1 MKTNLIFSALFVCT
15 LLVGAPAAPNVD
27 NNVHIM
33 PIMAKDADF
42 DGNGKTTKAEVLAF
56 VRLNGSRK

>member
-1 MKTNLIFSALFVCT
+1 
-15 LLVGAPAAPNVD
+15 
-27 NNVHIM
+27 M